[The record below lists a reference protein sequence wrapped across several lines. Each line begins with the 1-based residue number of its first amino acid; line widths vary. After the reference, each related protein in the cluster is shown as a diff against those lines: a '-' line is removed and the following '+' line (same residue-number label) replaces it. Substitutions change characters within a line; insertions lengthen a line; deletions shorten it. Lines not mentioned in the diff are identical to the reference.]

1 MYAIKSLE
9 FICEVL
15 KVIAEYSKLRIWIFK
30 EFRVSIRV
38 YAVERLKALALDSK
52 LIQILARHRI
62 RIAIWFELESEWVFS
77 KFLIFAIV
85 SMLYSV

>member
-1 MYAIKSLE
+1 M
-9 FICEVL
+9 
-15 KVIAEYSKLRIWIFK
+15 WISNRK

-38 YAVERLKALALDSK
+38 YAVERLKALALDSE

-62 RIAIWFELESEWVFS
+62 RIAIWFELESEWVFA
-77 KFLIFAIV
+77 KLLIFAIV